1 MKPTYPLAFC
11 LSFALMLVA
20 MLAPAP
26 AGAASCSLTYT
37 LPGDVAFPT
46 SQAAV
51 DLLSWQTFLALNA
64 PAVGGQV
71 STTGDNST
79 QWSAWSSTSDLLD
92 QGPEPGPSG
101 SGYYPAECQG
111 ISNYQNYRVIDEVGK
126 VDDNF
131 EEATQQGLSTDPVIA
146 GNSTSSLASFVRYE
160 ILLSPATYNFVVG
173 NLYNRY
179 GTLANLGSPVV
190 FPCGQLS
197 YTGGDPAVSQ
207 LGGLL
212 LKLAWM
218 PTTGIDTS
226 QFHTEN
232 LLIYNPSYRTT
243 TGQASCQLQQMALVG
258 MHILHKT
265 QSQQAWIWSTFEH
278 ELNAPDCAGT
288 PPPGNQNGGGSSGNT
303 TPNTACPASVS
314 QNYNFYPQTCNN
326 GNAACAACNTVPT
339 SNAPSPTD
347 CLNPNDS
354 RDVGWCLNQGPKATG
369 GISKLCRQLAVA
381 TYYPSANAQNQACAS
396 ALTASSV
403 WSNYQLIS
411 TQWITATSV
420 PPSCG
425 NISSQIYSASGGTVT
440 GKGIIN
446 PQITLTNGTT
456 STADPYLGN
465 TSMESY
471 ERTSCMSCHAKSVVD
486 ENETGSS
493 TNVST
498 DFVYFLGVEVPNAP
512 GSSFQYTCTGSSF
525 NSSTATL
532 TATCNNRYGFPT
544 AASLTLLGI
553 SYSNG
558 QLIQQGSA
566 ASSYQSSCPSLSLQ
580 ILPEMVNG
588 SNVNLTGTCSGS
600 AATLALNGISNE
612 NGVLYQGTQN

>member
-1 MKPTYPLAFC
+1 MKPTYPFAFC
-11 LSFALMLVA
+11 LLFAALFLVV
-20 MLAPAP
+20 P
-26 AGAASCSLTYT
+26 AGAATCSLAYT
-37 LPGDVAFPT
+37 LPSDIAFPT
-46 SQAAV
+46 NQAAV

-71 STTGDNST
+71 STTGDNTT

-101 SGYYPAECQG
+101 SGFYPPECQ
-111 ISNYQNYRVIDEVGK
+111 SVPNYTSYRVIDEVGK

-160 ILLSPATYNFVVG
+160 ILVSPATYNFVVG

-179 GTLANLGSPVV
+179 GTLANLSGPVV

-197 YTGGDPAVSQ
+197 YTGGDPAVPQ
-207 LGGLL
+207 LGGLV

-218 PTTGIDTS
+218 PTNGIDTS

-232 LLIYNPSYRTT
+232 LLVYTPSYRTT

-265 QSQQAWIWSTFEH
+265 QSQQAWVWSTFEH
-278 ELNAPDCAGT
+278 ELNAPDCTGT
-288 PPPGNQNGGGSSGNT
+288 PPPGNQNGGGTTGNT
-303 TPNTACPASVS
+303 VPNTACPASVS

-326 GNAACAACNTVPT
+326 GSAACAACNTTPT
-339 SNAPSPTD
+339 SNAPSSTA

-354 RDVGWCLNQGPKATG
+354 RDVGWCLDQPPAATG
-369 GISKLCRQLAVA
+369 GISKLCRQLSVP
-381 TYYPSANAQNQACAS
+381 TYYPSANAQNQACAA

-411 TQWITATSV
+411 TQWQNVAS
-420 PPSCG
+420 PSTCS
-425 NISSQIYSASGGTVT
+425 NISSQVYSGGTVT
-440 GKGIIN
+440 GKANIQ
-446 PQITLTNGTT
+446 PQISLTNGTT
-456 STADPYLGN
+456 TTVDPYLAN

-471 ERTSCMSCHAKSVVD
+471 ERSSCMSCHSKSVVN
-486 ENETGSS
+486 ENANPGS

-512 GSSFQYTCTGSSF
+512 GSSFQYTCYNSSF

-532 TATCNNRYGFPT
+532 SATCQTNFGNYV
-544 AASLTLLGI
+544 AASLTLAGI
-553 SYSNG
+553 SYTNG

-580 ILPEMVNG
+580 ILPTMVNG
-588 SNVNLTGTCSGS
+588 SNVNLVGTCNGS
-600 AATLALNGISNE
+600 AATLALNGISNQ
-612 NGVLYQGTQN
+612 NGVLYQGVQN